1 MKDTHVQWVIGPTI
15 HLEER
20 MWLLGLGFRA
30 SVLKSLCSQLFL
42 AGYLALFGNC
52 DLPILYVDQSLDYTS
67 EVPHKKTN
75 NVFCVFGDTS

>member
-1 MKDTHVQWVIGPTI
+1 MGHWSNYPFRGTNVAV
-15 HLEER
+15 
-20 MWLLGLGFRA
+20 RA

-42 AGYLALFGNC
+42 AGYLALFGSC

-75 NVFCVFGDTS
+75 NVFCVFGDSS